1 MNEHWLETDGCSNEP
16 VKLQRFDRWH
26 GVVLQ
31 LFYGCILRGQIFYL
45 YCIFYF
51 FFCTP
56 SRVWFIILFLPV
68 WSRNDGWLCCTYFY
82 FFFYTYEYTTILYS
96 SLFNIIIQ
104 LHSYLCTFFRLSR
117 SLDSAYLVIL
127 ARVFKSSVR
136 SSSRHCSQALIA
148 TPLKPLEYKLF
159 YHLIRILTRFSLKN
173 AFMACFVLILL
184 FYFIWID
191 NELLG
196 HLNG

>member
-1 MNEHWLETDGCSNEP
+1 MNEHWLETGGCSNEP

-26 GVVLQ
+26 GMVLQ
-31 LFYGCILRGQIFYL
+31 LFYGCISRGEIFYL
-45 YCIFYF
+45 YCIF
-51 FFCTP
+51 
-56 SRVWFIILFLPV
+56 
-68 WSRNDGWLCCTYFY
+68 
-82 FFFYTYEYTTILYS
+82 FFYLHTLTSLVYHFVFAGLATKWWMAPLYIFFIFFIYTYTTILYS

-127 ARVFKSSVR
+127 ARVFKPSVR

-173 AFMACFVLILL
+173 AFMACFVFILL

>member
-1 MNEHWLETDGCSNEP
+1 MAWYCNYFTAAY
-16 VKLQRFDRWH
+16 
-26 GVVLQ
+26 
-31 LFYGCILRGQIFYL
+31 YGGNFFIYTVFIFFFYL
-45 YCIFYF
+45 HTHEFGLS
-51 FFCTP
+51 FCFC
-56 SRVWFIILFLPV
+56 WFGHEMMDGLVVHIL
-68 WSRNDGWLCCTYFY
+68 
-82 FFFYTYEYTTILYS
+82 FFFYTYTTILYS

-127 ARVFKSSVR
+127 VHVFKPSVR
-136 SSSRHCSQALIA
+136 SSSRYCSQALIA
-148 TPLKPLEYKLF
+148 TPLKPLEYKLL

-173 AFMACFVLILL
+173 AFMTCFVFILL